1 MKWWLIVGG
10 TVVGAALVASQC
22 ASRCRRVDIEQK
34 IERMPDNAPRKWM
47 FSNIGAI
54 RENTDR
60 ILELLEREGSITA
73 DDAARAAA

>member
-1 MKWWLIVGG
+1 MKRWLIVGG
-10 TVVGAALVASQC
+10 TVVGAALVARQC
-22 ASRCRRVDIEQK
+22 ASRCGRLDIEQK

-60 ILELLEREGSITA
+60 ILELLERESSNTA
-73 DDAARAAA
+73 DDAARTAA

>member
-1 MKWWLIVGG
+1 MKRWLIVGG
-10 TVVGAALVASQC
+10 TIVGAALVARQC
-22 ASRCRRVDIEQK
+22 ASRCGRFDVERK

-60 ILELLEREGSITA
+60 ILELLERESSITA
-73 DDAARAAA
+73 DDAARTAA

>member
-1 MKWWLIVGG
+1 MKRWLIVGG
-10 TVVGAALVASQC
+10 TVVGAALVARQC
-22 ASRCRRVDIEQK
+22 ASRCGRLDIERK

-60 ILELLEREGSITA
+60 ILELLERESSITA